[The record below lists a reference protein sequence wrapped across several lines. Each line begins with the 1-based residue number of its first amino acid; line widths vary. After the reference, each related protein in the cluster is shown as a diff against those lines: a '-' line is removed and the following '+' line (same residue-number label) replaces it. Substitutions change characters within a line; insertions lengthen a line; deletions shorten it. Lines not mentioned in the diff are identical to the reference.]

1 MNTGLRPANT
11 LSRVYLYRQPVDFRK
26 SYRGLS
32 AIIELELGHNPF
44 DGELYVFINRQRNKI
59 KCLFWE
65 RNGFVLYYKALAEE
79 KFQWPKHDEDILS
92 VTGQQINWLLDGY
105 DIMQMRGHKTLHYN
119 SIF

>member
-1 MNTGLRPANT
+1 MTEVLRPANT
-11 LSRVYLYRQPVDFRK
+11 LTRIYLYRQPVDFRK

-32 AIIELELGHNPF
+32 AIVELELGHNPF

-65 RNGFVLYYKALAEE
+65 RNGFVLYYKTLAEE
-79 KFQWPKHDEDILS
+79 KFKWPKHNEDIMT

-105 DIMQMRGHKTLHYN
+105 DIMQMRGHKTLHYE
-119 SIF
+119 SVF